1 MPGNV
6 WSGAYTRPGVRLTAL
21 RPSRI
26 CTWPFQTKTIRSSS
40 NHEISAL
47 TACGPGRRPRAVL
60 VARAGARRHDPGC
73 HEAAPAAPLK
83 LSNKWRIEVHEGSN
97 NTGTLLFRVTP
108 DKGTA
113 TDVLVNIKKGRSENG
128 VASDVKNTFKKVL
141 DPKVYHIESDDGED
155 VLVKKRKGPDF
166 EVKLVES
173 TLKGTRVN
181 LDKE

>member
-1 MPGNV
+1 MNFRTLGLL
-6 WSGAYTRPGVRLTAL
+6 GLAA
-21 RPSRI
+21 
-26 CTWPFQTKTIRSSS
+26 
-40 NHEISAL
+40 AL
-47 TACGPGRRPRAVL
+47 TLSAASAFAQEPAATTPAATAAPAV
-60 VARAGARRHDPGC
+60 PT
-73 HEAAPAAPLK
+73 APAAPLK

-141 DPKVYHIESDDGED
+141 DPKVYHIEGDDGED

-173 TLKGTRVN
+173 TLKGTRIN

>member
-1 MPGNV
+1 MIFRTLGLLGLAATL
-6 WSGAYTRPGVRLTAL
+6 SL
-21 RPSRI
+21 
-26 CTWPFQTKTIRSSS
+26 SSAFAQ
-40 NHEISAL
+40 EPAA
-47 TACGPGRRPRAVL
+47 TTPAATEAAAV
-60 VARAGARRHDPGC
+60 P
-73 HEAAPAAPLK
+73 AAPAAPLK

-113 TDVLVNIKKGRSENG
+113 TDVLVNVKKGRSENG
-128 VASDVKNTFKKVL
+128 VARDVKDTFKKVL
-141 DPKVYHIESDDGED
+141 DPKVYHIEGDDGED

>member
-1 MPGNV
+1 MNFRTLGLLGLAAALSLSSASAFAQEP
-6 WSGAYTRPGVRLTAL
+6 AATTPAATAA
-21 RPSRI
+21 P
-26 CTWPFQTKTIRSSS
+26 
-40 NHEISAL
+40 
-47 TACGPGRRPRAVL
+47 AV
-60 VARAGARRHDPGC
+60 PT
-73 HEAAPAAPLK
+73 APAAPLK

-128 VASDVKNTFKKVL
+128 VATDIKDTFKKVL
-141 DPKVYHIESDDGED
+141 DPKVYHVEKDDGED
-155 VLVKKRKGPDF
+155 VLVKKRKGPDY

-173 TLKGTRVN
+173 TLKGTRIN